1 MAKRQA
7 TEIKGQAGR
16 VLEQDLNRELANMQV
31 LYVKLHN
38 YHWFV
43 KGSHFFSLHEKFE
56 ELYNKTKDYIDDY
69 AEQMLAIQVKPLAT
83 MKDYLANA
91 TIEEASG
98 NEEEQEMV
106 ETLVADLQFVSN
118 QLLETVENLED
129 QNALSLADAVQD
141 IARDYQKDGWMLRS
155 YLGKD

>member
-16 VLEQDLNRELANMQV
+16 VLEQDLNRELSNMQV

-43 KGSHFFSLHEKFE
+43 KGTHFFSLHEKFE
-56 ELYNKTKDYIDDY
+56 ELYNNTKTYIDDY

-83 MKDYLANA
+83 MKEYLANA

-98 NEEEQEMV
+98 TEEEEEMV
-106 ETLVADLQFVSN
+106 ETLAADLQAVSN
-118 QLLETVENLED
+118 QLLEMVDGLEE

-141 IARDYQKDGWMLRS
+141 IARDYQKEGWMLRS
-155 YLGKD
+155 YLGRD

>member
-16 VLEQDLNRELANMQV
+16 VLEQDLNREFANMQV

-43 KGSHFFSLHEKFE
+43 KGSHFFSLHGKFE
-56 ELYNKTKDYIDDY
+56 ELYNKTATFMDDY

-83 MKDYLANA
+83 MKDFLANA

-98 NEEEQEMV
+98 NEDEQEMV
-106 ETLVADLQFVSN
+106 ETLAADLQALSN
-118 QLLETVENLED
+118 QLVELVDGLEE
-129 QNALSLADAVQD
+129 QNALSLADSIQGM
-141 IARDYQKDGWMLRS
+141 ARDFQKDGWMLRS
-155 YLGKD
+155 YLGRD

>member
-31 LYVKLHN
+31 LYVKVLN
-38 YHWFV
+38 YHWFI

-98 NEEEQEMV
+98 SEEEQEMV
-106 ETLVADLQFVSN
+106 ETLVADLQYVSN
-118 QLLETVENLED
+118 QLLELVDNLED
-129 QNALSLADAVQD
+129 QKALSLADAVQD
-141 IARDYQKDGWMLRS
+141 MARDYQKDGWMLRS